1 MTTITMPET
10 IGGINI
16 DELTSAD
23 GKGVLDVMLGSI
35 KTLLH
40 AEYKENRIRGTDY
53 ANAFVQLIPAVLQQ
67 AGMYSLA
74 KAKLP
79 LELQLLEK
87 EAQKADVDIQLATKQ
102 LGLTDAQIQDILK
115 GVDIKDYQL
124 TKQMPIE
131 VANLTKQGSQLDA
144 QTQSITKETEIKSY
158 QLSTQLPVETA
169 NLSKQGVL
177 LDKQASQV
185 TTQTEA
191 MAYEL
196 ANKAPLEVEMLGK
209 QADQVAAE
217 TVNVTKQGLLLTE
230 QTKQT
235 TQQTTNMV
243 AEKSRIEADTAR
255 VTYETAQV
263 LPKQLQQTD
272 AQITQVSKQTDL
284 LAYELSNL
292 KPKELAVMTEQVN
305 VAKQEVA
312 LKTKQVE
319 ITDYELKHKLPVE
332 LEQMT
337 AQTIKIVSDVN
348 NTIKEGKLVDANRC
362 RVNAETAMVTANLNQ
377 KLPKEIANMDKDLL
391 IKQSQIDL
399 GVKELALKEQ
409 QVAVTVKELGIKD
422 VELKLADYQFKYKAP
437 VEVKK
442 EQAEADYYK
451 YRASS
456 EQAQTDPSAILP
468 GSVLDKNNKVL
479 DEQSRQYLRSSQQT
493 MLSSM
498 LDTWKVR
505 HNADPND
512 IGNAVDDENKLNDLY
527 IGKIVT
533 AVGNEVGITL

>member
-1 MTTITMPET
+1 MTTVTMPELT
-10 IGGINI
+10 GGISI

-23 GKGVLDVMLGSI
+23 GSGVLDVMLGSI

-131 VANLTKQGSQLDA
+131 VANLTKQGSQIDA

-158 QLSTQLPVETA
+158 QLSTQLPIETA
-169 NLSKQGVL
+169 NL
-177 LDKQASQV
+177 
-185 TTQTEA
+185 
-191 MAYEL
+191 
-196 ANKAPLEVEMLGK
+196 
-209 QADQVAAE
+209 
-217 TVNVTKQGLLLTE
+217 TKQGE
-230 QTKQT
+230 QIA
-235 TQQTTNMV
+235 QQTTNMV
-243 AEKSRIEADTAR
+243 AEKSRIEAETAR

-263 LPKQLQQTD
+263 LPKQLEQTD
-272 AQITQVSKQTDL
+272 AQIAQVGKQTDL
-284 LAYELSNL
+284 LAYELTNL
-292 KPKELAVMTEQVN
+292 KPKELATMTEQVN

-319 ITDYELKHKLPVE
+319 ITDYELQHKLPVE

-348 NTIKEGKLVDANRC
+348 NTIKEGKLIDANRC
-362 RVNAETAMVTANLNQ
+362 KVNADTALTTANTNLR
-377 KLPKEIANMDKDLL
+377 LPKEIAVMEKDLL
-391 IKQSQIDL
+391 IKQSQVDL

-422 VELKLADYQFKYKAP
+422 VELKLADYQFNYKAP

-442 EQAEADYYK
+442 EQAEADYYR
-451 YRASS
+451 YRANS
-456 EQAQTDPSAILP
+456 EQAQTDPSVILP

>member
-1 MTTITMPET
+1 MTTVTMPELT
-10 IGGINI
+10 GGISI

-23 GKGVLDVMLGSI
+23 GSGVLDVMLGSI

-40 AEYKENRIRGTDY
+40 EEYKQNRIRGTDY

-87 EAQKADVDIQLATKQ
+87 EAQKADVDIQLGTKQ
-102 LGLTDAQIQDILK
+102 LSLTDAQIQDILK

-124 TKQMPIE
+124 TKQMPVE

-144 QTQSITKETEIKSY
+144 QTQNITKETEIKSY

-169 NLSKQGVL
+169 NLS
-177 LDKQASQV
+177 
-185 TTQTEA
+185 
-191 MAYEL
+191 
-196 ANKAPLEVEMLGK
+196 
-209 QADQVAAE
+209 
-217 TVNVTKQGLLLTE
+217 KQGLLLTE

-243 AEKSRIEADTAR
+243 AEKSRIEAETAR

-272 AQITQVSKQTDL
+272 AQIAQVGKQTDL
-284 LAYELSNL
+284 LAYELTNL
-292 KPKELAVMTEQVN
+292 KPKELATMTEQVN

-319 ITDYELKHKLPVE
+319 ITDYELQHKLPVE

-377 KLPKEIANMDKDLL
+377 KLPKELAAMDKDLL
-391 IKQSQIDL
+391 LRQAQIDL
-399 GVKELALKEQ
+399 GVKDLALKGK
-409 QVAVTVKELGIKD
+409 QVEVATKELDLKSEE
-422 VELKLADYQFKYKAP
+422 VKLAQYNFTYKAP
-437 VEVKK
+437 AEVAKTQG
-442 EQAEADYYK
+442 EAEYYQW
-451 YRASS
+451 RAKS
-456 EQAQTDPSAILP
+456 EKAQTDPSAVLA
-468 GSVLDKNNKVL
+468 GSYLDKNMKVL
-479 DEQSRQYLRSSQQT
+479 DEQSRQYLRSSQQA
-493 MLSSM
+493 LVSN
-498 LDTWKVR
+498 LIDTWKVR
-505 HNADPND
+505 YNADPDTTAN
-512 IGNAVDDENKLNDLY
+512 NATEQNKLADPY
-527 IGKIVT
+527 IGAAITT
-533 AVGNEVGITL
+533 AAAEIGINL

>member
-1 MTTITMPET
+1 MTTVTMPEIT
-10 IGGINI
+10 GGISI

-23 GKGVLDVMLGSI
+23 GSGVLDVMLGSI

-102 LGLTDAQIQDILK
+102 IGLTDAQI
-115 GVDIKDYQL
+115 
-124 TKQMPIE
+124 
-131 VANLTKQGSQLDA
+131 
-144 QTQSITKETEIKSY
+144 
-158 QLSTQLPVETA
+158 
-169 NLSKQGVL
+169 
-177 LDKQASQV
+177 
-185 TTQTEA
+185 
-191 MAYEL
+191 
-196 ANKAPLEVEMLGK
+196 
-209 QADQVAAE
+209 
-217 TVNVTKQGLLLTE
+217 
-230 QTKQT
+230 
-235 TQQTTNMV
+235 
-243 AEKSRIEADTAR
+243 
-255 VTYETAQV
+255 AQV
-263 LPKQLQQTD
+263 G
-272 AQITQVSKQTDL
+272 KQTDL
-284 LAYELSNL
+284 LAYELTNL
-292 KPKELAVMTEQVN
+292 KPKELATMTEQVN

-319 ITDYELKHKLPVE
+319 ITNYELQHKLPVE

-377 KLPKEIANMDKDLL
+377 KLPKEIANMEKDLL
-391 IKQSQIDL
+391 IKQSQVDL
-399 GVKELALKEQ
+399 GVKEIALKEQ
-409 QVAVTVKELGIKD
+409 QVAVAVKELGIKD

-456 EQAQTDPSAILP
+456 EQAQTDPSVILP
-468 GSVLDKNNKVL
+468 GSVLDRNNKVL

-512 IGNAVDDENKLNDLY
+512 IGNAVDDENKLNDIY

>member
-1 MTTITMPET
+1 MTTVTMPEIT
-10 IGGINI
+10 GGISI

-23 GKGVLDVMLGSI
+23 GSGVLDVMLGSI

-124 TKQMPIE
+124 TNQMPIE
-131 VANLTKQGSQLDA
+131 VANLTKQG
-144 QTQSITKETEIKSY
+144 
-158 QLSTQLPVETA
+158 
-169 NLSKQGVL
+169 
-177 LDKQASQV
+177 
-185 TTQTEA
+185 
-191 MAYEL
+191 
-196 ANKAPLEVEMLGK
+196 EML
-209 QADQVAAE
+209 VAQKAQLTQE
-217 TVNVTKQGLLLTE
+217 TTNLVKQGLLLTE

-243 AEKSRIEADTAR
+243 AEKSRIEAEVAR

-272 AQITQVSKQTDL
+272 AQIAQVGKQTDL
-284 LAYELSNL
+284 LAYELTNL
-292 KPKELAVMTEQVN
+292 KPKELATMTEQVN

-319 ITDYELKHKLPVE
+319 ITNYELQHKLPVE

-377 KLPKEIANMDKDLL
+377 KLPKEIANMEKDLL
-391 IKQSQIDL
+391 IKQSQVDL
-399 GVKELALKEQ
+399 GVKEIALKEQ
-409 QVAVTVKELGIKD
+409 QVAVTIKELGIKD

-456 EQAQTDPSAILP
+456 EQAQTNPSVILP

-512 IGNAVDDENKLNDLY
+512 IGNAVDDENKLNDIY

>member
-1 MTTITMPET
+1 MSVTIP
-10 IGGINI
+10 NSKI
-16 DELTSAD
+16 DVNYDISELTSGGLEGNGTFD
-23 GKGVLDVMLGSI
+23 IIMRGVNSHIESQFKAG
-35 KTLLH
+35 
-40 AEYKENRIRGTDY
+40 RIRGTDF
-53 ANAFVQLIPAVLQQ
+53 ANAYIQAMQIALQQ
-67 AGMYSLA
+67 AANYSIA

-79 LELQLLEK
+79 LELQML
-87 EAQKADVDIQLATKQ
+87 EAQVMHTATETAISVKQ
-102 LGLTDAQIQDILK
+102 GALLDSQATQVQAEVNRINSEVTKKLPKEVEQIAAQI
-115 GVDIKDYQL
+115 
-124 TKQMPIE
+124 
-131 VANLTKQGSQLDA
+131 
-144 QTQSITKETEIKSY
+144 
-158 QLSTQLPVETA
+158 
-169 NLSKQGVL
+169 
-177 LDKQASQV
+177 
-185 TTQTEA
+185 
-191 MAYEL
+191 
-196 ANKAPLEVEMLGK
+196 
-209 QADQVAAE
+209 
-217 TVNVTKQGLLLTE
+217 
-230 QTKQT
+230 
-235 TQQTTNMV
+235 
-243 AEKSRIEADTAR
+243 
-255 VTYETAQV
+255 AQV
-263 LPKQLQQTD
+263 G
-272 AQITQVSKQTDL
+272 KQTDL
-284 LAYELSNL
+284 LAYELTNL
-292 KPKELAVMTEQVN
+292 KPKELATMTEQVN

-319 ITDYELKHKLPVE
+319 ITDYELQHKLPVE

-391 IKQSQIDL
+391 IKQSQVDL

-409 QVAVTVKELGIKD
+409 QVAVAIKELGIKD

-451 YRASS
+451 YKASS

-533 AVGNEVGITL
+533 KVGGELGIVL

>member
-16 DELTSAD
+16 DELTSVD
-23 GKGVLDVMLGSI
+23 GNGVLDVMLGSI

-131 VANLTKQGSQLDA
+131 IANLTKQGSQLDA
-144 QTQSITKETEIKSY
+144 QTIK
-158 QLSTQLPVETA
+158 T
-169 NLSKQGVL
+169 
-177 LDKQASQV
+177 
-185 TTQTEA
+185 
-191 MAYEL
+191 
-196 ANKAPLEVEMLGK
+196 
-209 QADQVAAE
+209 
-217 TVNVTKQGLLLTE
+217 
-230 QTKQT
+230 
-235 TQQTTNMV
+235 
-243 AEKSRIEADTAR
+243 
-255 VTYETAQV
+255 
-263 LPKQLQQTD
+263 
-272 AQITQVSKQTDL
+272 
-284 LAYELSNL
+284 
-292 KPKELAVMTEQVN
+292 
-305 VAKQEVA
+305 
-312 LKTKQVE
+312 
-319 ITDYELKHKLPVE
+319 
-332 LEQMT
+332 
-337 AQTIKIVSDVN
+337 VSDVN

-391 IKQSQIDL
+391 IKQSQVDL

-409 QVAVTVKELGIKD
+409 QVAVAIKELGIKD
-422 VELKLADYQFKYKAP
+422 VELKLADYQFNYKAP

-451 YRASS
+451 YKASS

-527 IGKIVT
+527 IGRVVSK
-533 AVGNEVGITL
+533 VGSELGITL